1 MKHKKGLI
9 LPMVLCFMMLSQVIY
24 LGVIQLNALQRQR
37 IHQSNNYY
45 QLQIQTLLTDFNLRP
60 VLQDQWTKSIEESIQ
75 RECQLLQKES
85 LNDLGLFTSDS
96 LIQTVNLIEVDTLD
110 IESLLLL
117 YKTLIFIEYPSNFE
131 SSFSIIEADGEWLA
145 NGQVTLFPN
154 SSKESSFDA
163 SQIFLS
169 SQGYRLNKQLT
180 KQKESQWVGTIEKE
194 FQIEFNS
201 GTSKVLSSRDEL
213 IFDSRLS
220 SGESFEKKQDLPQ
233 LNYLLQWHG
242 NLYQDSKAS

>member
-1 MKHKKGLI
+1 MKNKKGLI

-24 LGVIQLNALQRQR
+24 LGVIQLNALHRQR

-45 QLQIQTLLTDFNLRP
+45 QLQIQTLLADSNLRP
-60 VLQDQWTKSIEESIQ
+60 ILQDQWTKSLEESLQ

-96 LIQTVNLIEVDTLD
+96 LIQTINLIEVETLD
-110 IESLLLL
+110 FDSLLLL
-117 YKTLIFIEYPSNFE
+117 YKTLIFIEKPSNFE
-131 SSFSIIEADGEWLA
+131 PTFSIIEADGEWVA
-145 NGQVTLFPN
+145 NDQVTLFPN
-154 SSKESSFDA
+154 SSKEDSFDA
-163 SQIFLS
+163 SHLLLS
-169 SQGYRLNKQLT
+169 SQGYLINKGLNKN
-180 KQKESQWVGTIEKE
+180 KKSQWVGTLEQE
-194 FQIEFNS
+194 FQIEFNT
-201 GTSKVLSSRDEL
+201 GTSKILTSGYKL

-220 SGESFEKKQDLPQ
+220 TGESFEKKQDLPQ